1 MSLRVDDRI
10 LNWVCG
16 PPDQCILK
24 IIPKNLISSSESEY
38 EDGDPNEI
46 NPNQTES
53 QTEKNSSGNN
63 FENKQKNLKFF
74 SNFGNY
80 ENSDKSDEKTD
91 ELSRIRITRD

>member
-1 MSLRVDDRI
+1 MIVSLTEYALLI
-10 LNWVCG
+10 MPSLN
-16 PPDQCILK
+16 
-24 IIPKNLISSSESEY
+24 ISSSESEY

-46 NPNQTES
+46 NPNQSES
-53 QTEKNSSGNN
+53 TEKKSSGNN
-63 FENKQKNLKFF
+63 FQNKQKD

>member
-1 MSLRVDDRI
+1 MIVSLTEYGTPDHWI
-10 LNWVCG
+10 SPTLN
-16 PPDQCILK
+16 
-24 IIPKNLISSSESEY
+24 ISSSESEY